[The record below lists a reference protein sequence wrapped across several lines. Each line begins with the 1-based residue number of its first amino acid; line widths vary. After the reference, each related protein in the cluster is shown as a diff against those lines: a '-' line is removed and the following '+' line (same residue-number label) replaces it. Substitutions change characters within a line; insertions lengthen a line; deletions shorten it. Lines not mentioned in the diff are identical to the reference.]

1 MPSDN
6 DNLNRSIQKMQE
18 DILINRRLLQ
28 DLIKILAPVFPSER
42 VSLSSSLEI
51 EQASNQGKF
60 IFKYMTS

>member
-1 MPSDN
+1 
-6 DNLNRSIQKMQE
+6 MQE